1 MAHFG
6 ASFLVVAVG
15 LGRIFIYVRIG
26 LDGFWSVLVGVLG
39 RGGWFGSSLYIRRC
53 RARQFWSVLVCF
65 GVYFGSRRLVWV
77 EIFIY
82 IGAGLDGFGRFW
94 SAFWVVAV
102 GFGRYAVSLAG
113 GLDGFGHGQV
123 GIATA

>member
-1 MAHFG
+1 MAI
-6 ASFLVVAVG
+6 G

-39 RGGWFGSSLYIRRC
+39 RGGWFGSSLYLRRC

-82 IGAGLDGFGRFW
+82 VGAGLDGFGRFW
-94 SAFWVVAV
+94 SVVADNLGRIFTYV
-102 GFGRYAVSLAG
+102 GA
-113 GLDGFGHGQV
+113 GLDGFERFSTLLDA
-123 GIATA
+123 IF

>member
-1 MAHFG
+1 M
-6 ASFLVVAVG
+6 AVG

-39 RGGWFGSSLYIRRC
+39 RGGWFGSNLYIRRS

-82 IGAGLDGFGRFW
+82 VGAGLDGFGRFW
-94 SAFWVVAV
+94 SVVADNLGRIFTYV
-102 GFGRYAVSLAG
+102 GA
-113 GLDGFGHGQV
+113 GLDGFERFSTLLDA
-123 GIATA
+123 IF